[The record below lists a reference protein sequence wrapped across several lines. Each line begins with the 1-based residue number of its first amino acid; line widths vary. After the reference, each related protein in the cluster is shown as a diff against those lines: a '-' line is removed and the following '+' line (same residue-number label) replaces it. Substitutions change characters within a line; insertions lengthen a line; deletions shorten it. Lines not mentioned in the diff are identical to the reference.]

1 MSQENVEVVRRA
13 INAFNQRDL
22 DGASRYLD
30 PDVEMDW
37 SRSRGVEVGI
47 YRGGQAA
54 RDFWSTFL
62 DMFDQVTVSPDEL
75 IEQGDQVV
83 VPIQTRLRGREGI
96 EVHTRA
102 AHVVTLRD
110 RRIVRWCLYQEKAEA
125 LEAVGLRESLY
136 P

>member
-22 DGASRYLD
+22 DGASRYLA
-30 PDVEMDW
+30 PDIEVDW

-75 IEQGDQVV
+75 IEHGNQVV
-83 VPIQTRLRGREGI
+83 VPIQTRLRGRE
-96 EVHTRA
+96 ELRSTREPL
-102 AHVVTLRD
+102 TL
-110 RRIVRWCLYQEKAEA
+110 
-125 LEAVGLRESLY
+125 
-136 P
+136 